1 MLSLNILY
9 APLSFGG
16 SVQQYIDATS
26 VWFIDVFDSGDRA
39 KVASLYTP
47 DAGLLPPDSSIIV
60 GRSAIEEFWQGAMDA
75 FMKLKKLQA
84 VEVDSRGD
92 IAYEVG
98 EFVLA
103 VPGEIGTTDVH
114 GKYIVV

>member
-9 APLSFGG
+9 ASLSFGG
-16 SVQQYIDATS
+16 SVQQHIDATS
-26 VWFIDVFDSGDRA
+26 VWFIDAFDSGDRA

-47 DAGLLPPDSSIIV
+47 DASLLPPDSSIIV